1 MCSYGHTDA
10 NADEKESERERES
23 ERASESEKERPQTTH
38 NPMPLVLH
46 HKRLQVLV
54 DIIHILGTGDADV
67 HWLPTSNLATKKMD
81 LSDLLDMTPT

>member
-1 MCSYGHTDA
+1 M
-10 NADEKESERERES
+10 
-23 ERASESEKERPQTTH
+23 H